1 MNQAIRLPVP
11 QLLDVREMF
20 SVSEGEFN
28 GLAVHRSYSLSHR
41 EACGFAARL
50 SRSAF
55 AR

>member
-11 QLLDVREMF
+11 QLLDMREMF

-28 GLAVHRSYSLSHR
+28 GLAVHRSYSLSHQKP
-41 EACGFAARL
+41 AALQRL